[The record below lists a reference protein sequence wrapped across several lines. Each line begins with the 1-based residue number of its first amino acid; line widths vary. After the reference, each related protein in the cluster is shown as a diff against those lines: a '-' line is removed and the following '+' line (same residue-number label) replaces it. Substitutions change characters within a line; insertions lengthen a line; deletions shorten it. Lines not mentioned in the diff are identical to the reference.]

1 MERYVYGLAMF
12 RDGIF
17 FAGGDG
23 YMIRLSEL
31 SELDD
36 YIYVFDM
43 NAYNVR
49 KPDNEWRIVVCV
61 ESGLMTIIY
70 VDETKNVVSSKMDI
84 KEFDSLLTVDLGKLH
99 HIPKSIANKVGY
111 CNTSTPDDEN
121 VVIGVSY
128 IEIVY

>member
-1 MERYVYGLAMF
+1 MERYVYGLAMM

-23 YMIRLSEL
+23 YMITL

-36 YIYVFDM
+36 HIYVFDM

-49 KPDNEWRIVVCV
+49 EPDNEWRIVVCV
-61 ESGLMTIIY
+61 ESGLMAIIY
-70 VDETKNVVSSKMDI
+70 VDEKENVVSSKMDI
-84 KEFDSLLTVDLGKLH
+84 KEFDSLPTVDLGKPH
-99 HIPKSIANKVGY
+99 CIPKSIANKVGY
-111 CNTSTPDDEN
+111 YDISTPDDEN

-128 IEIVY
+128 TKNM